1 MILPIIAIALIVE
14 AVAFMSLGTYSS
26 TRLNNESQAQLTSK
40 IRIPGELLVNN
51 QITYDQFTNQQFL
64 SQLTGEKVIEAIIIK
79 DDTIFYSS
87 SPELVGQNAT
97 TVLKRS
103 GVEDLLAITQGV
115 RESKYKTV
123 NKGKSTILSV
133 VTPLYQENNNIGYA
147 YIEIDISAL
156 TKEAQIVGYTFA
168 LISFLC
174 IVLTTL
180 VLAVLI
186 ILRVIRPL
194 ARIVGASNL
203 IAGGNLDIS
212 VEIKTKDEIGELAI
226 VFNQMTK
233 QLKESYM
240 GLENKVKERTQELE
254 KAKIELER
262 SLSDAN
268 ALQQAIKEERDKA
281 RAIVTS
287 MGEGVFAI
295 DKDMKIVLMNSTAE
309 KSFEVSGQQVIGRSI
324 VEIVPGVLKNGQ
336 ELPVAERPTSKTL
349 AGASMNINVDDN
361 YSVRLPSGHGFPI
374 ALATTP
380 LRGEQGMITGV
391 VMVFRDITPE
401 KQSRSAIEQ
410 QVAERTQELQE
421 KNTALI
427 AAKEEISRGWL
438 QIQMEKAR
446 LLGSVNSI
454 TLGFLMV
461 DVSGKTL
468 IKNPA
473 VEKTVG
479 IKADYSSID
488 SMEQIFGRS
497 FAIKA
502 KFNKCIE
509 ERSPVSE
516 NNLNFNNK
524 FFSLYLTPI
533 FSTDNTLSV
542 IGVAILI
549 QNQIESKV
557 AEPVA

>member
-1 MILPIIAIALIVE
+1 
-14 AVAFMSLGTYSS
+14 
-26 TRLNNESQAQLTSK
+26 
-40 IRIPGELLVNN
+40 
-51 QITYDQFTNQQFL
+51 
-64 SQLTGEKVIEAIIIK
+64 
-79 DDTIFYSS
+79 
-87 SPELVGQNAT
+87 
-97 TVLKRS
+97 
-103 GVEDLLAITQGV
+103 
-115 RESKYKTV
+115 
-123 NKGKSTILSV
+123 
-133 VTPLYQENNNIGYA
+133 
-147 YIEIDISAL
+147 
-156 TKEAQIVGYTFA
+156 
-168 LISFLC
+168 
-174 IVLTTL
+174 
-180 VLAVLI
+180 
-186 ILRVIRPL
+186 
-194 ARIVGASNL
+194 
-203 IAGGNLDIS
+203 
-212 VEIKTKDEIGELAI
+212 
-226 VFNQMTK
+226 
-233 QLKESYM
+233 
-240 GLENKVKERTQELE
+240 
-254 KAKIELER
+254 
-262 SLSDAN
+262 
-268 ALQQAIKEERDKA
+268 
-281 RAIVTS
+281 
-287 MGEGVFAI
+287 
-295 DKDMKIVLMNSTAE
+295 
-309 KSFEVSGQQVIGRSI
+309 
-324 VEIVPGVLKNGQ
+324 
-336 ELPVAERPTSKTL
+336 
-349 AGASMNINVDDN
+349 
-361 YSVRLPSGHGFPI
+361 
-374 ALATTP
+374 
-380 LRGEQGMITGV
+380 MITGV